1 MLAGNGVTIDPE
13 LINQITADIHSFLS
27 NNPERVCAVHCTH
40 GFNRTG
46 LVICSYL
53 MKYEGMSLTD
63 AFKLFRR
70 YRPEVGCLHGV
81 LW

>member
-1 MLAGNGVTIDPE
+1 MLSGNGAKLEPD

-27 NNPERVCAVHCTH
+27 SNPGSVCAVHCTH

-53 MKYEGMSLTD
+53 IQYENMSLTD
-63 AFKLFRR
+63 AFKLFGSC
-70 YRPEVGCLHGV
+70 RPDVSCV
-81 LW
+81 